1 MGVFMRKALSKQKQ
15 FYIYELMRTGQF
27 VNPDLLSQWTVSDLR
42 HEYEKNKS
50 RRKRNGGDDVESASS

>member
-1 MGVFMRKALSKQKQ
+1 
-15 FYIYELMRTGQF
+15 MRTGQF